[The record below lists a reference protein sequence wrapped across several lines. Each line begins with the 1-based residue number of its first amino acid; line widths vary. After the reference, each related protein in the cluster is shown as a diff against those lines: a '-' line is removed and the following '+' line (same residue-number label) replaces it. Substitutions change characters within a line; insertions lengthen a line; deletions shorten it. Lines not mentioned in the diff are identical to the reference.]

1 MNVQVEAVS
10 SVRRRMRYAVPAVQ
24 VGSAFTSVIAKI
36 NAKARLP
43 GFRPGKAPG
52 AMIERMYG
60 TEVRRQVLDKLLADT
75 VFTAI
80 EKADLRAVGRPEV
93 EELSDLARDR
103 ELQVTVQVEV
113 LPDLELSGYEGA
125 ELSAKAVVAD
135 ADDVAEVLE
144 QKARERGEWASV
156 DGGAGPGDEIELDFS
171 ASGEGAEA
179 PLSGEKRRVVVG
191 DGQIHKLVE
200 AAILGVK
207 AGESVEKTVTA
218 SATDAPF
225 AEGAEVKVTATLH
238 EVRHLVIPAVDDEF
252 AKDLGEADLAALTAK
267 VQAEV
272 EAEAERRSKELKRG
286 AAVEHLVTVNTIE
299 VPSSVIDGYVDE
311 QLRRSFGNL
320 DQRMMQVLGGYIQQM
335 RGRMAKDAE
344 QALRRSLALEAIAKS
359 QNIEV
364 SDDEVAAELD
374 KLVAENPSRA
384 AAVRRQYSQPEARE
398 ELRRRVQHEKSMDYL
413 VSVAQFSSAETVT
426 VRAARE
432 ENAKRRAAQ
441 MAGEIEDEGAEHDH
455 DHDHEHCDDP
465 THNHG

>member
-10 SVRRRMRYAVPAVQ
+10 SVRRRMRYAVPALQ

-125 ELSAKAVVAD
+125 ALSAKTVVAD
-135 ADDVAEVLE
+135 EADVSDALE

-156 DGGAGPGDEIELDFS
+156 EGGAGPGDEVELDFS
-171 ASGEGAEA
+171 ASGDGAEA
-179 PLSGEKRRVVVG
+179 PLSGEKRRVVLG
-191 DGQIHKLVE
+191 DGQLNKLVE
-200 AAILGVK
+200 AAIVGVK
-207 AGESVEKTVTA
+207 AGESVDKTVTA
-218 SATDAPF
+218 GADDAPF
-225 AEGAEVKVTATLH
+225 SEGAEVKITGSVH
-238 EVRHLVIPAVDDEF
+238 EVRHLAIPAIDDEF

-272 EAEAERRSKELKRG
+272 HAEAERRSRELKRG
-286 AAVEHLVTVNTIE
+286 AAVDNLVAVNTIE

-359 QNIEV
+359 QKIEV

-374 KLVAENPSRA
+374 KLLAENPGRA
-384 AAVRRQYSQPEARE
+384 AGLRRQYSQPEARE

-413 VSVAQFSSAETVT
+413 VSVAQFSDAETLS

-432 ENAKRRAAQ
+432 DNAKRRAAA
-441 MAGEIEDEGAEHDH
+441 MADDVEDQGA

>member
-10 SVRRRMRYAVPAVQ
+10 SVRRRMRYAVPALQ

-113 LPDLELSGYEGA
+113 LPDLDLSGYEGA
-125 ELSAKAVVAD
+125 ALIAKTVVAD

-144 QKARERGEWASV
+144 LKARERGEWASV
-156 DGGAGPGDEIELDFS
+156 DTGAGPGDEIELDFS
-171 ASGEGAEA
+171 AAGEGAEG
-179 PLSGEKRRVVVG
+179 PLTGEKRRVVLG
-191 DGQIHKLVE
+191 DGQLNKLVD
-200 AAILGVK
+200 AAIAGVK
-207 AGESVEKTVTA
+207 AGESIEKTVVA
-218 SATDAPF
+218 AAGDAPF
-225 AEGAEVKVTATLH
+225 VEGAEVKITATVH
-238 EVRHLVIPAVDDEF
+238 EVRHLAIPAVDDEF
-252 AKDLGEADLAALTAK
+252 AKDLGETDLAALTAK
-267 VQAEV
+267 VTADV
-272 EAEAERRSKELKRG
+272 EAEAGRRSKELKRG
-286 AAVEHLVTVNTIE
+286 AAVDHLVTVNTIE
-299 VPSSVIDGYVDE
+299 VPASVIDGYVDE
-311 QLRRSFGNL
+311 QLRRNFGQLNP
-320 DQRMMQVLGGYIQQM
+320 QMMQMLGGYIQQM
-335 RGRMAKDAE
+335 RASMAKDAE

-359 QNIEV
+359 QSIEV

-374 KLVAENPSRA
+374 KLLAENPSRA
-384 AAVRRQYSQPEARE
+384 AGLRRQYSQPEARE
-398 ELRRRVQHEKSMDYL
+398 ELRRRVQHEKSMDFL
-413 VSVAQFSSAETVT
+413 VSVAQFSSSETLT

-432 ENAKRRAAQ
+432 DNAKRRASD
-441 MAGEIEDEGAEHDH
+441 MAGELEDDTADH
-455 DHDHEHCDDP
+455 DHDHCDDP

>member
-10 SVRRRMRYAVPAVQ
+10 SVRRRMRYAVPALQ
-24 VGSAFTSVIAKI
+24 VGSAFTAVIAKI

-125 ELSAKAVVAD
+125 ALTAKTVVAD
-135 ADDVAEVLE
+135 AEDVTDALE
-144 QKARERGEWASV
+144 QKARERGEWATV
-156 DGGAGPGDEIELDFS
+156 ETGAGPGDEVELDFS
-171 ASGEGAEA
+171 ASGDGAEA
-179 PLSGEKRRVVVG
+179 PLSGQKRRIVLG
-191 DGQIHKLVE
+191 DGQLHKLID
-200 AAILGVK
+200 AAIVGVK
-207 AGESVEKTVTA
+207 AGEQVDKRVIA
-218 SATDAPF
+218 SAEDAPF
-225 AEGAEVKVTATLH
+225 SEGAEVAITAAVH
-238 EVRHLVIPAVDDEF
+238 EVRHLAIPAVDDEF
-252 AKDLGEADLAALTAK
+252 AKDLGEADLPALTAK

-272 EAEAERRSKELKRG
+272 QAEAERRTRELKRG

-359 QNIEV
+359 QAIEV

-374 KLVAENPSRA
+374 KLIAESPGRA
-384 AAVRRQYSQPEARE
+384 AGLRRQYSQPEARE

-413 VSVAQFSSAETVT
+413 VSVAQFSSSETVS

-432 ENAKRRAAQ
+432 DNAKRRAAQ
-441 MAGEIEDEGAEHDH
+441 MAGEVEEAEHDA
-455 DHDHEHCDDP
+455 EHCDDP